1 MKKLF
6 FFAIVMLMASS
17 CTCLI
22 AQIPPQYVYV
32 TTSCEA
38 TLPDYLPMVTVSDN
52 CQIKS
57 VTQNPLPGFTLNA
70 TNPQV
75 TVTIRATDVFDN
87 FTEISFSVK
96 AVDTVPP
103 IIIPTGDLLTDNWQ
117 KIHGLYDA
125 ADRLLAEQEQYFDL
139 NFDWDAAGIPED
151 KRPTGQY
158 DKKVLTILT
167 SPAHATKGYGGR
179 FIMYQSNNDS
189 FVAK

>member
-1 MKKLF
+1 MKKLLI
-6 FFAIVMLMASS
+6 FAIVMLLASS

-22 AQIPPQYVYV
+22 AQIPPQYIYV
-32 TTSCEA
+32 TTNCEA

-103 IIIPTGDLLTDNWQ
+103 TIIPTGDLLTDNWQ

-125 ADRLLAEQEQYFDL
+125 ADRLLAETGVRLARRTIAQYRE
-139 NFDWDAAGIPED
+139 AEGIPPAYRRK
-151 KRPTGQY
+151 KRGETG
-158 DKKVLTILT
+158 
-167 SPAHATKGYGGR
+167 A
-179 FIMYQSNNDS
+179 
-189 FVAK
+189 

>member
-1 MKKLF
+1 MKKLLI
-6 FFAIVMLMASS
+6 FAIVMLLASS

-32 TTSCEA
+32 TTNCEA
-38 TLPDYLPMVTVSDN
+38 TLPNYIPMVTVSDN

-57 VTQNPLPGFTLNA
+57 VTQNPLPGFLLNA

-87 FTEISFSVK
+87 FTEVSFSVK

-103 IIIPTGDLLTDNWQ
+103 VITPTGDLLTDNWA

-139 NFDWDAAGIPED
+139 NFDWEAAGIPVEL
-151 KRPTGQY
+151 RPTGQY
-158 DKKVLTILT
+158 DKKVLTIMT
-167 SPAHATKGYGGR
+167 SPAHATTGYGGR

-189 FVAK
+189 FIAK